1 MKIRS
6 LVYDAGCSVC
16 TDVARQAEAEA
27 RGWLRVR
34 PLQDEEM
41 RALLATHAPG
51 LGLRP
56 ALVTQDGDRVTVD
69 IGWTML
75 AKLALGVG
83 PRHGW
88 RLLRKLEEARPQPVD
103 SGSSARRH
111 LLRAFGGGTLATLSA
126 VVMANPAKES
136 EDEATLVSNEARDA
150 AIAAVRA
157 EANVQVAEQQLLGL
171 GFQPATDG
179 TVVLKSRLGDQLTMV
194 FYPDAA
200 GRPDRAGVIVH
211 ERSSDGTTR
220 VLVETLQG
228 DPKGLFD
235 TAGKYRH
242 GALQTLSSFRVAEN
256 GSVIAPTSATAYFTC
271 MFVCLG
277 GTCGS
282 TAATCMRIPFLAAAL
297 ACIVGFCGARARGC
311 HGGCR
316 ILW

>member
-16 TDVARQAEAEA
+16 TDVAQQAEAEA

-34 PLQDEEM
+34 PLQDEQM
-41 RALLATHAPG
+41 RALLARHAPN
-51 LGLRP
+51 LGRRP

-75 AKLALGVG
+75 AKLALGMG

-88 RLLRKLEEARPQPVD
+88 RLLRKLEQARPQPVD

-136 EDEATLVSNEARDA
+136 EVEATLVTNEEHDA
-150 AIAAVRA
+150 AVTAVRA
-157 EANVQVAEQQLLGL
+157 ETNVQVAEQQLLGL
-171 GFQPATDG
+171 GFQPSTDG
-179 TVVLKSRLGDQLTMV
+179 AVVLKSKLGDQLTMV

-200 GRPDRAGVIVH
+200 GRPDRAGVMVH

-235 TAGKYRH
+235 AAGQYRQ
-242 GALQTLSSFRVAEN
+242 GALQTMTSVRIAEN
-256 GSVIAPTSATAYFTC
+256 GVIAPTSARAYFTC

-277 GTCGS
+277 GTCGR
-282 TAATCMRIPFLAAAL
+282 TAATCLRIPFLAAAL
-297 ACIVGFCGARARGC
+297 ACVVGFCGVRARGC